1 VEHNPLAQPLPLL
14 AERTF
19 GQVGF
24 DADLSAGHQLVYR
37 AAIGYTVQFVA
48 LGVGQYALEGQFDV
62 QGIFAFL
69 LLAVIAFDL
78 DRDTGQRDVFLF
90 GVHLQGH
97 GLAGAEGGVE
107 VVMGFW
113 RSAFAADIFGYIG
126 KQFVLIDLDAVTKTF
141 GGNGIDGNSHGKPR
155 RLQEN
160 HSIKKD
166 PEVIEHSCKFAFHF
180 LALMNPRPCCGVYAV
195 PTFRRSPVPLFRYSV
210 ACLLVFACH
219 VASAR
224 EYAYSDAHLHYVD
237 FFQETAGMP
246 KLLKAMADN
255 CIEHV
260 MISGIPV
267 AKKWHEDEP
276 KRPRY
281 YAGDDADA
289 YWYSATDVI
298 VAAAVNSLPPGQRQY
313 FHPFLSGF
321 NPNDKNSAA
330 HIQRMLDLNPGLWQG
345 IGEVFTRHD
354 DLTALTSGDTP
365 RANNEAMTRIYHLAA
380 ENDLPVML
388 HSNITSKREK
398 NPLYLAEVEE
408 PLRNHPH
415 TRFIWAHAG
424 TSAEIHRHQTRL
436 DFLLPTLTRMLEAYP
451 NLFVDLSW
459 SMLTPYLLD
468 EQGKPRGEWL
478 KLVERFPERFM
489 LGSDV
494 VGRFNKLGKEMRGF
508 DPFLDALPE
517 DVARKVARDN
527 FLAILPRS
535 L

>member
-1 VEHNPLAQPLPLL
+1 
-14 AERTF
+14 
-19 GQVGF
+19 
-24 DADLSAGHQLVYR
+24 
-37 AAIGYTVQFVA
+37 
-48 LGVGQYALEGQFDV
+48 
-62 QGIFAFL
+62 
-69 LLAVIAFDL
+69 
-78 DRDTGQRDVFLF
+78 
-90 GVHLQGH
+90 
-97 GLAGAEGGVE
+97 
-107 VVMGFW
+107 
-113 RSAFAADIFGYIG
+113 
-126 KQFVLIDLDAVTKTF
+126 
-141 GGNGIDGNSHGKPR
+141 
-155 RLQEN
+155 
-160 HSIKKD
+160 
-166 PEVIEHSCKFAFHF
+166 
-180 LALMNPRPCCGVYAV
+180 
-195 PTFRRSPVPLFRYSV
+195 VPLNRLSLAWMWVFCS
-210 ACLLVFACH
+210 ACAE
-219 VASAR
+219 AR

-255 CIEHV
+255 RIEHV

-289 YWYSATDVI
+289 YWYSATDTL
-298 VAAAVNSLPPGQRQY
+298 VAAAVNSLPAQQRQY

-380 ENDLPVML
+380 ENDLPVMV
-388 HSNITSKREK
+388 HSNITSKRER
-398 NPLYLAEVEE
+398 NPLYLPEIEE

-451 NLFVDLSW
+451 NLFIDLSW
-459 SMLTPYLLD
+459 SLLTPYLLD
-468 EQGKPRGEWL
+468 EQGKPRAEWL
-478 KLVERFPERFM
+478 ALVERFPERFM
-489 LGSDV
+489 IGSDV
-494 VGRFNKLGKEMRGF
+494 VGRFNKLGNEIHGF

-527 FLAILPRS
+527 FLAILPRHAAK
-535 L
+535 

>member
-1 VEHNPLAQPLPLL
+1 VPLL
-14 AERTF
+14 
-19 GQVGF
+19 
-24 DADLSAGHQLVYR
+24 
-37 AAIGYTVQFVA
+37 
-48 LGVGQYALEGQFDV
+48 
-62 QGIFAFL
+62 
-69 LLAVIAFDL
+69 
-78 DRDTGQRDVFLF
+78 
-90 GVHLQGH
+90 
-97 GLAGAEGGVE
+97 
-107 VVMGFW
+107 
-113 RSAFAADIFGYIG
+113 
-126 KQFVLIDLDAVTKTF
+126 
-141 GGNGIDGNSHGKPR
+141 
-155 RLQEN
+155 
-160 HSIKKD
+160 
-166 PEVIEHSCKFAFHF
+166 
-180 LALMNPRPCCGVYAV
+180 
-195 PTFRRSPVPLFRYSV
+195 RYSV
-210 ACLLVFACH
+210 ACLLAFSCH

-255 CIEHV
+255 RIEHV

-298 VAAAVNSLPPGQRQY
+298 VAAAVNSLNPEQRQY

-424 TSAEIHRHQTRL
+424 TSAEIHRHQTQL
-436 DFLLPTLTRMLEAYP
+436 DFLLPTLARMLENYP
-451 NLFVDLSW
+451 NLFIDLSW

-468 EQGKPRGEWL
+468 EQGKPRKEWL
-478 KLVERFPERFM
+478 QLVERFPERFM
-489 LGSDV
+489 IGSDV
-494 VGRFNKLGKEMRGF
+494 VGRFNKLGKEMRSF

-527 FLAILPRS
+527 FLSILPRS

>member
-1 VEHNPLAQPLPLL
+1 MH
-14 AERTF
+14 
-19 GQVGF
+19 
-24 DADLSAGHQLVYR
+24 
-37 AAIGYTVQFVA
+37 
-48 LGVGQYALEGQFDV
+48 
-62 QGIFAFL
+62 
-69 LLAVIAFDL
+69 
-78 DRDTGQRDVFLF
+78 
-90 GVHLQGH
+90 
-97 GLAGAEGGVE
+97 
-107 VVMGFW
+107 
-113 RSAFAADIFGYIG
+113 
-126 KQFVLIDLDAVTKTF
+126 
-141 GGNGIDGNSHGKPR
+141 
-155 RLQEN
+155 
-160 HSIKKD
+160 
-166 PEVIEHSCKFAFHF
+166 
-180 LALMNPRPCCGVYAV
+180 
-195 PTFRRSPVPLFRYSV
+195 LFRLSV
-210 ACLLVFACH
+210 ACLLAISS
-219 VASAR
+219 AGANAR

-246 KLLKAMADN
+246 KLLKAMSEN
-255 CIEHV
+255 RIEHV

-298 VAAAVNSLPPGQRQY
+298 VAAAVNKLTAEQRQH
-313 FHPFLSGF
+313 FHPFLAGF

-380 ENDLPVML
+380 ENDLPVMV

-398 NPLYLAEVEE
+398 NPLYLSEIEE

-424 TSAEIHRHQTRL
+424 TSAEIHRHQVQL
-436 DFLLPTLTRMLEAYP
+436 DFLLPTLIRMLEKYP
-451 NLFVDLSW
+451 NLFIDLSW
-459 SMLTPYLLD
+459 SVLTPYLLD

-478 KLVERFPERFM
+478 KLVEHFPDRFM

-494 VGRFNKLGKEMRGF
+494 VGRFNKLGKEMRSF

-517 DVARKVARDN
+517 AVARKVARDN
-527 FLAILPRS
+527 FLAILPRAVPR
-535 L
+535 